1 MARYYTTPPGV
12 VKRNAILLG
21 ATIVTTFVVLR
32 LALFISP
39 DSDFNVG
46 PYNIHHLFT
55 GLLLITLGGIPLAVF
70 RGFTRRLDL
79 ALVVFGVGLGMALDE
94 WVYLIATEG
103 TNAAYLLPVSWW
115 GGVTLVALACAYTV
129 ALVLY
134 RTWLRPHEQHRPD
147 HPDDGAIP

>member
-12 VKRNAILLG
+12 VKRNAVLLA

-79 ALVVFGVGLGMALDE
+79 ALVIFGVGLGMALDE

-103 TNAAYLLPVSWW
+103 TNAAYLLPISWW

-134 RTWLRPHEQHRPD
+134 RTWLRPHEEHRTDQPEEGET
-147 HPDDGAIP
+147 P

>member
-1 MARYYTTPPGV
+1 MARYYTTPPGI

-21 ATIVTTFVVLR
+21 ATIVTTFAVLR

-94 WVYLIATEG
+94 WVYLIVTEG

-134 RTWLRPHEQHRPD
+134 RTWLQPHDQHRTD
-147 HPDDGAIP
+147 HPDDGATP

>member
-1 MARYYTTPPGV
+1 MARYYTTPPGI
-12 VKRNAILLG
+12 VKRNAILL
-21 ATIVTTFVVLR
+21 AASIVTTFAVLR
-32 LALFISP
+32 LALLISP
-39 DSDFNVG
+39 ESDFNVG
-46 PYNIHHLFT
+46 QYNIHHMFT

-134 RTWLRPHEQHRPD
+134 RTWLRPHEEHRTD
-147 HPDDGAIP
+147 HPDEGVAQ

>member
-1 MARYYTTPPGV
+1 MARYYTTPPAIV
-12 VKRNAILLG
+12 RRNAILL
-21 ATIVTTFVVLR
+21 AASIVTTFVVLR
-32 LALFISP
+32 LALLTSP

-46 PYNIHHLFT
+46 SYNIHHLFT

-94 WVYLIATEG
+94 RVYLIATEG
-103 TNAAYLLPVSWW
+103 SNAAYLLPISWW
-115 GGVTLVALACAYTV
+115 GGITLIALACAYTV

-134 RTWLRPHEQHRPD
+134 RTWLRPHDEHRNTAPS
-147 HPDDGAIP
+147 DGAHP